1 MLSAREVLGD
11 DAHVAGSC
19 DAAANT
25 LDNDTGPGSMH
36 GSALSAIEVLDT
48 KSSTDIIDD
57 ECVDEAALVS
67 KITWR
72 LIPFI
77 AWLYMLSFL
86 DRVNL
91 ANVHGTLLVD
101 LHLNETDYSYAVSIF
116 FLGYCTFEIPS
127 NLVMQRVQPR
137 IWIARILVRVQSGA
151 HSLSLSLSVTHIHTI
166 SFCNTFTLASKITDH
181 VGRHHVRAG
190 GGQ

>member
-1 MLSAREVLGD
+1 MLSARDVLGD
-11 DAHVAGSC
+11 DAHAAGSC
-19 DAAANT
+19 SAAAADVLDDDAAGA
-25 LDNDTGPGSMH
+25 DSAPG
-36 GSALSAIEVLDT
+36 GSALSGSAAAMF
-48 KSSTDIIDD
+48 DD

-101 LHLNETDYSYAVSIF
+101 LKLSETDYSYAVSIF
-116 FLGYCTFEIPS
+116 FLGYCAFEIPS
-127 NLVMQRVQPR
+127 NLVMQCVQPR
-137 IWIARILVRVQSGA
+137 IWIARILVRV
-151 HSLSLSLSVTHIHTI
+151 
-166 SFCNTFTLASKITDH
+166 LAG
-181 VGRHHVRAG
+181 V
-190 GGQ
+190 